1 MKYVFKMMAVIL
13 TLFMPYKFVLADN
26 LVLDCKTIKT
36 NTESIIKNNNSCG
49 VLKPNSCYEMEI
61 IIFSKYNSLE
71 YQIYAEGNLFKS
83 YLLVLEEINDE
94 LKRSLI
100 SHMIIPGTKR
110 INSFVKLDNFYQ
122 KSLLTDNENCNFLEL
137 LKENISSR
145 STLFYDDILY
155 ENIPE
160 WCLKTP
166 ISEKSIIQCG
176 MGSSKNKY
184 IAKDLALLDAK
195 YQIADIFSSAQ
206 DLIECENLDNVKS
219 RIRISKFND
228 GRIKTSESVMASE
241 ISDIRPLK
249 SETELVNNRYFHYEL
264 IEYLI
269 PGQKKSSQ
277 KEIKD
282 CQILQKA
289 SDKAMKE
296 LEAEIENRKNK

>member
-1 MKYVFKMMAVIL
+1 MNYAFKMMAVIL
-13 TLFMPYKFVLADN
+13 ALFIPYNFVLAEN

-49 VLKPNSCYEMEI
+49 ILKPNSCYEMEI
-61 IIFSKYNSLE
+61 INFSKFNSLK

-83 YLLVLEEINDE
+83 YSLVLEEINDE

-100 SHMIIPGTKR
+100 SHIIIPETQR
-110 INSFVKLDNFYQ
+110 INSIVKFDDFYQ
-122 KSLLTDNENCNFLEL
+122 KSFTDNENCNFSEL
-137 LKENISSR
+137 LREKISTF
-145 STLFYDDILY
+145 STPYSDDILY
-155 ENIPE
+155 KNIPE
-160 WCLKTP
+160 WCLNIP

-176 MGSSKNKY
+176 MASSKNKY
-184 IAKDLALLDAK
+184 IAKDLALLRAK

-206 DLIECENLDNVKS
+206 GSNECENLDNVKS
-219 RIRISKFND
+219 LVRISKFND
-228 GRIKTSESVMASE
+228 GRIKTSESVMANE

-249 SETELVNNRYFHYEL
+249 SEIELVNNRYFHYEL
-264 IEYLI
+264 FEYLI
-269 PGQKKSSQ
+269 GQKKLSQ